1 MVTAQEMLRYAM
13 ILPVATTICGIDS
26 PAVLKQVVDVASSF
40 RPMSYPEM
48 DALRARCADKAAD
61 GRYELYKVSLRYDN
75 PVARQEHGF
84 PDDPLQKEIAL
95 LDDEVMNP
103 SGSSR

>member
-1 MVTAQEMLRYAM
+1 MLRYAM

-48 DALRARCADKAAD
+48 DALRAKCSATAGD
-61 GRYELYKVSLRYDN
+61 GRYEVYKVSLAYDN
-75 PVARQEHGF
+75 PEGRRVHHF
-84 PDDPLQKEIAL
+84 PVDPKQKEVAEEEKEI
-95 LDDEVMNP
+95 MGGP
-103 SGSSR
+103 